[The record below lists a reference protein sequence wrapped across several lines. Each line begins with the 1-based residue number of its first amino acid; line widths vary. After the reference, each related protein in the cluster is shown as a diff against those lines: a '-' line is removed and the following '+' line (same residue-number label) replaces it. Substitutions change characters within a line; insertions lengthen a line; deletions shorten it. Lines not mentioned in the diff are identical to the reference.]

1 MVRTARLSAVLVSR
15 FLLHL
20 QSASLRAVGSL
31 PSVQASSAYVD
42 RSLIFERVVGSL
54 NTSLTP
60 DDFLEQEWEWDEG
73 NDTIRDE
80 EEHAEMLRD

>member
-1 MVRTARLSAVLVSR
+1 M
-15 FLLHL
+15 
-20 QSASLRAVGSL
+20 

-42 RSLIFERVVGSL
+42 RSLIFERVVGPL
-54 NTSLTP
+54 DTSLTP

-80 EEHAEMLRD
+80 EEHAEMLRDQIR

>member
-1 MVRTARLSAVLVSR
+1 M
-15 FLLHL
+15 
-20 QSASLRAVGSL
+20 

-54 NTSLTP
+54 DTSLTP

-73 NDTIRDE
+73 NVTIRDE
-80 EEHAEMLRD
+80 EEYGEILRD